1 MDDLEIKN
9 TYRNNYNKQFNG
21 KSVMFNVNSYCL
33 SKIHNDHYA
42 KFNPNLITQFEEQ
55 IIELYPELIT
65 KCIGFNNFYYMG
77 KKSYDSNIIILNK
90 KFLFDDFENE
100 LNKFAINK
108 KITYSYLYNIFEITY
123 YLPITGQIEIHD
135 CINDY
140 GKKQKK
146 LNSVMFNGK
155 IYDSDCIYKL
165 TRVNTL
171 KKICD
176 LYIQS
181 ESSGLPKQITKL
193 EFSST
198 QNIFDKSNKYI
209 RKHNCNINYTSPNVN
224 TNLMDREYVEYLN
237 DSELIK
243 FISGQAGVLNKF
255 ITTNIE
261 PIFIKINNKN
271 CFNVTHIG
279 ILGSPINTYLLH
291 KNKYDNIFKTKKQQ
305 YAIKNLNLLNESKQI
320 SYVTKFA
327 IYYKDII
334 SKKWIFLKNVD
345 IKTTGIES
353 SYKEEIISLNDNFN
367 CIDGIKTFELKFVP
381 IEYINNPTMRIS
393 IYGNI
398 FTDNTKTNY
407 DTSDKSDVT
416 KYTVYKSN
424 NKYGKYSI
432 KKGGNYS
439 IKNYNCTKNIKHKKN
454 IFLQNEIYNSLYDLL
469 YD

>member
-1 MDDLEIKN
+1 M
-9 TYRNNYNKQFNG
+9 
-21 KSVMFNVNSYCL
+21 
-33 SKIHNDHYA
+33 
-42 KFNPNLITQFEEQ
+42 
-55 IIELYPELIT
+55 
-65 KCIGFNNFYYMG
+65 
-77 KKSYDSNIIILNK
+77 
-90 KFLFDDFENE
+90 
-100 LNKFAINK
+100 
-108 KITYSYLYNIFEITY
+108 
-123 YLPITGQIEIHD
+123 
-135 CINDY
+135 
-140 GKKQKK
+140 
-146 LNSVMFNGK
+146 
-155 IYDSDCIYKL
+155 
-165 TRVNTL
+165 
-171 KKICD
+171 
-176 LYIQS
+176 
-181 ESSGLPKQITKL
+181 
-193 EFSST
+193 
-198 QNIFDKSNKYI
+198 
-209 RKHNCNINYTSPNVN
+209 
-224 TNLMDREYVEYLN
+224 
-237 DSELIK
+237 
-243 FISGQAGVLNKF
+243 NKF